1 MVVKTVCLLALATA
15 LVGCQSRQATAAPAE
30 FNLNEVFALGGGQ
43 QASIRGE
50 NLGLRFTDVLEDSR
64 CPTAVDCVWIGQAA
78 SPFSWRARTRRRQWN
93 STPTPPLARTGRP
106 PPRARTSFGFS
117 RLIRI
122 HRHPN
127 SIALEDYLVT
137 LSVQKI
143 SS

>member
-64 CPTAVDCVWIGQAA
+64 CPTEVDCVRIGQARIA
-78 SPFSWRARTRRRQWN
+78 VLVEGENTSTTVEFNTNPAPGQNRQ
-93 STPTPPLARTGRP
+93 TAATG
-106 PPRARTSFGFS
+106 TYVIGFS

-122 HRHPN
+122 RRHPMIRLP
-127 SIALEDYLVT
+127 SRIT
-137 LSVQKI
+137 W
-143 SS
+143 